1 MNQKSFQNNF
11 QDKFQNHLD
20 SSVKSVFSTIDEFGM
35 LSGGD
40 RVLVSI
46 SGGPDSTF
54 LTLLLNMLKKTY
66 NLKLFAFHLDHMT
79 RNGESSK
86 DAEFVAGLC
95 KDLGIK
101 LFASRTDVRQ
111 WWRQDKL
118 SFQGGE

>member
-35 LSGGD
+35 LSRGNK
-40 RVLVSI
+40 VLISI

-54 LTLLLNMLKKTY
+54 LTLVLNMLKKTY

-79 RNGESSK
+79 RNGQSSRMQNLWQ
-86 DAEFVAGLC
+86 DYA
-95 KDLGIK
+95 
-101 LFASRTDVRQ
+101 RT
-111 WWRQDKL
+111 
-118 SFQGGE
+118 SE